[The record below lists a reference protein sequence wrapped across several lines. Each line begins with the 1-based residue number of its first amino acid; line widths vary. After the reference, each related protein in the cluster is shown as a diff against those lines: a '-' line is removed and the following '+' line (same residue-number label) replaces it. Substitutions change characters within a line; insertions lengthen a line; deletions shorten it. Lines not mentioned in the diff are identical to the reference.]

1 MKNLLESLQIIVDL
15 SHKAQ
20 MSGTDRLGLELALIN
35 IELVAQ
41 TGIDKEREKLAA
53 AAVATF
59 TIVNFPSGIGNR
71 PSDTE

>member
-1 MKNLLESLQIIVDL
+1 MKNLIESLQIIVDL

-53 AAVATF
+53 
-59 TIVNFPSGIGNR
+59 IVNFPSGIGDR